1 MSKVRLEQRDA
12 VSEIVLDAPK
22 LNLFDLALVADLEQ
36 VLEDVRARAEAG
48 ETRAVLVRAE
58 GSVFCGGVD
67 VHEFRGLGQA
77 AGAQLMARFLGLGA
91 LLESLPVP
99 TVTAVHALNLT
110 IGMEIALATDLLW
123 AAEEASFGLVEPTVG
138 LTPGAGGTQR
148 LVARAGVA
156 RAAEFVL
163 TGDIYPAR
171 EMYEWGVVNRLRP
184 AATLLEDVRA
194 FADRLAAGP
203 TKAAAAGKALLKAA
217 RDHGTAVAD
226 ARTPEVTGR
235 VFATEDLPAGIE
247 SLLTNGP
254 RKAVFRGR

>member
-1 MSKVRLEQRDA
+1 MPKVRLEQHGT
-12 VSEIVLDAPK
+12 VTEVVIDAPK
-22 LNLFDLALVADLEQ
+22 LNLFDVALVADMEVALE
-36 VLEDVRARAEAG
+36 EVRAMTAAG

-58 GSVFCGGVD
+58 GKVFCGGVD
-67 VHEFRGLGQA
+67 VHEFQGLNQS

-91 LLESLPVP
+91 ILESLPVP

-110 IGMEIALATDLLW
+110 IGVEVALSTDMLW
-123 AAEEASFGLVEPTVG
+123 AAEEASFGLVEATVG

-163 TGDIYPAR
+163 TGDIYPAS
-171 EMYEWGVVNRLRP
+171 EMYEWGVVNRIRP
-184 AATLLEDVRA
+184 AATLLDDVRA
-194 FADRLAAGP
+194 FAARLAAGP
-203 TKAAAAGKALLKAA
+203 TLAAAAGKALLKAA
-217 RDHGTAVAD
+217 RDHGTAAAD

-235 VFATEDLPAGIE
+235 VFATEDLSTGID